1 MLALASV
8 WIALATLLVAAGMF
22 AYRPLMTDLTV
33 ISVLYFGTPGAWC
46 LAGLVLWAHRHE
58 TSPDPGLA
66 ARRVQA
72 KVAIALGLFAAAIVY
87 ALIIGSQKLEPIER
101 SRRVAYNQ
109 PPGVSTRSPMSP
121 HYDAGHDQRPT
132 RNT

>member
-1 MLALASV
+1 MLALSSV
-8 WIALATLLVAAGMF
+8 WIALATMCVAAGMF
-22 AYRPLMTDLTV
+22 VYRPFMTDLTV
-33 ISVLYFGTPGAWC
+33 IFVLYFGTPGAWC

-66 ARRVQA
+66 ARRLQA

-87 ALIIGSQKLEPIER
+87 ALIIGSQKLEPIEP

-109 PPGVSTRSPMSP
+109 PPGVLERM
-121 HYDAGHDQRPT
+121 
-132 RNT
+132 